1 MTETCVC
8 GHDKGRHLTT
18 NVNQVT
24 QCYDCGCGRFFP
36 AHIPSCTCIIV
47 NGERRS
53 TERGGC
59 PVHGTPRATV
69 DPDDPMLTVEA
80 QKRVIAE
87 LMGKIQMLVDWADEK
102 GLLEDGAFTF
112 PDGDTWKARDES

>member
-1 MTETCVC
+1 MTEHTH
-8 GHDKGRHLTT
+8 G
-18 NVNQVT
+18 
-24 QCYDCGCGRFFP
+24 
-36 AHIPSCTCIIV
+36 CTCIIV
-47 NGERRS
+47 NGEYRS

-69 DPDDPMLTVEA
+69 DPDDPMLTIEA

-87 LMGKIQMLVDWADEK
+87 LMGKIQFLVDWADGNK
-102 GLLEDGAFTF
+102 MLNDGSFTF